1 MLKKTVHYDATSI
14 TQTLEW
20 YMRFKSGQNS
30 VQDFES
36 SGRPPSSRT
45 EENLEKLVEVIQE
58 ETRPTI
64 NDVCNIL
71 VLEYGECLP
80 VLSGDI
86 NVRRIAAEFVTRL
99 LNDDQN
105 QNQMAVC
112 KDLKVKGKNDI
123 RFLYK
128 FKADYNME
136 KVFKVTNIR
145 GYSRG

>member
-1 MLKKTVHYDATSI
+1 MLKKTFHYDATSI
-14 TQTLEW
+14 TQTFEW
-20 YMRFKSGQNS
+20 HMRFKSDQNW
-30 VQDFES
+30 VQGFES

-45 EENLEKLVEVIQE
+45 EENLETLVKVIPD
-58 ETRPTI
+58 ETWSTI

-71 VLEYGECLP
+71 VLSYGECLP
-80 VLSGDI
+80 VLSGYI

-112 KDLKVKGKNDI
+112 KDWQVKDESDI

-128 FKADYNME
+128 FKADYNM
-136 KVFKVTNIR
+136 KNIFKLTKIR